1 MRDDSI
7 NTTAKKNKAH
17 KCLEVNSLLF
27 QLQASVDE
35 FFNQHHRIYEPMNR
49 QKAPGSS

>member
-17 KCLEVNSLLF
+17 KCLEVNSFLF

-35 FFNQHHRIYEPMNR
+35 FFNQHRRIYEPVNR
-49 QKAPGSS
+49 QKVPGSS